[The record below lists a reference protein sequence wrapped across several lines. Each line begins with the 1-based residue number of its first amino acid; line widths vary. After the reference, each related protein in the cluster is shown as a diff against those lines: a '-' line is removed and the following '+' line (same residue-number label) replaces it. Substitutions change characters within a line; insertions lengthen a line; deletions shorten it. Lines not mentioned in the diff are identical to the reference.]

1 MVDKSIT
8 DIKAEVSKM
17 SWIKD
22 NKTEIQLITAMLL
35 ILFGCTLIMMG
46 FWVYPL
52 GVIHNSILIA
62 FGEML
67 TFAGAVL
74 VLTTITR

>member
-1 MVDKSIT
+1 
-8 DIKAEVSKM
+8 M

-67 TFAGAVL
+67 TFAGAVFGIDYHYKMIL
-74 VLTTITR
+74 NKKEKNKKEE

>member
-1 MVDKSIT
+1 M
-8 DIKAEVSKM
+8 
-17 SWIKD
+17 
-22 NKTEIQLITAMLL
+22 
-35 ILFGCTLIMMG
+35 LIMMG

-67 TFAGAVL
+67 TFAGAVFGIDYHYKML
-74 VLTTITR
+74 LNKKNKKEE